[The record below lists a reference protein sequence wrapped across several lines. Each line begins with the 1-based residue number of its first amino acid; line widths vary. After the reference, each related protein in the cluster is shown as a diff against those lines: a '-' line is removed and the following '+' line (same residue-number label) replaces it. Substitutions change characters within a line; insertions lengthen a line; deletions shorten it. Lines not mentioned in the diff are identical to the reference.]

1 MRDNIKTWL
10 IFIALLSIGSYI
22 IPPIIEVII
31 KIVFNFYTL
40 IIAIILLII
49 YSPKKKQ

>member
-1 MRDNIKTWL
+1 MWDNIKTWL
-10 IFIALLSIGSYI
+10 LFIAILSIGSFLYVSI
-22 IPPIIEVII
+22 MELII

-49 YSPKKKQ
+49 YLLKK